1 MFSWFS
7 SGFTRVGVLAALFFS
22 ALPAAF
28 SLESNAR
35 DGYTLYAEIDENGD
49 TISNELLPTVLKRA
63 NPYDVYVS
71 KRKRKIFWK
80 TVRDVKKTY
89 PYAKRIAADVMAVD
103 SMTFGMDDDDRRKFM
118 KKHEDDLISKY
129 KPELVK
135 LTLRQGKLLIILVD
149 RQCQR
154 TSYSLIKEY
163 RGGAS
168 AFFWQG
174 FATILG
180 ANLKSGYDKEE
191 NEVIEYVID
200 LYESGQI

>member
-118 KKHEDDLISKY
+118 KKHENDLISKY